1 MGYSSTI
8 YLGHILQI
16 IFVQKPFRVDLKE
29 REVVWSE
36 DFKNQ
41 TLQVLG
47 SHFGLL
53 DKRVM
58 KLLGDVF
65 FFCFYLWVMGL
76 NLYAFT
82 RLEETLKYWCDF
94 L

>member
-1 MGYSSTI
+1 MFFHNFACNHEVALGYSSTI

-65 FFCFYLWVMGL
+65 FFVSIYGLWG
-76 NLYAFT
+76 
-82 RLEETLKYWCDF
+82 
-94 L
+94 